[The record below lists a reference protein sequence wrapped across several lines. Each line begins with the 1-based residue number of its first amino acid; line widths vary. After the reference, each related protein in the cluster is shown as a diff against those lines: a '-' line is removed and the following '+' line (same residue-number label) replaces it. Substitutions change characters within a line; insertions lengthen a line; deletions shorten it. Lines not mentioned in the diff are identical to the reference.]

1 MPEHMS
7 GYGVRCEELYVED
20 IPLPGAAQV
29 PEYSVPE
36 RATGPQPYIYN
47 PTKMSHSPFDI
58 LNDPP
63 ASFHGATT
71 TASPYAQPPQ
81 PPLESPSISDIP
93 PLNVLL
99 PNPSH
104 RADLA
109 LLVSTI
115 CEVMRGNFR
124 KTWDCMPN
132 CVIPPA
138 PVPAQA
144 QKQASLSLSE
154 KRGSTSIPNSA
165 EETLVPSKTGEFVA
179 SPSPTEEE
187 DDLIVWD
194 KGDSIAERPRDSP
207 PPPAPGGVKQRDTR
221 QLNTFQASGSVAS
234 TKQKLRTSKTAATE
248 YRKRSQKRLRA
259 SAFEDFDKWAER
271 LQRRVFEVVNSR
283 DSSTSSRGANR
294 SPLPTT
300 APALAVPEDGESL
313 YPPIDPPTLLL
324 NLPFETREKILHSLL
339 LLLISLEHYDA
350 RSRVLLHFLSSSLSL
365 PPSSLL
371 ALESTTA
378 ATLINAAHVSATA
391 ESQKAIEAN
400 KIAKRW
406 KVGLASVAGAA
417 VIGLTGGLAA
427 PFVAAGIGGLLS
439 GIGLGATVAAGYLG
453 AVAGSGAIV
462 GALFGAYGGKMT
474 GEMVGRYASEVEDFA
489 FIPLQSESTIN
500 SQKQRPNPH
509 RAPATT
515 FDQIAT
521 NNNAEPDKK
530 LLVTIGISGW
540 LTKPEDITLP
550 WRCLSPRSSSLYALR
565 FDPSALID
573 IGTSLDTLLESYTW
587 RYVQYEI
594 VKRTVLATLY
604 LALWPLVLVK
614 AARVIDNPYSVARHR
629 AEKAGRV
636 LADVLCN
643 RVQGER
649 PVNLIGFG
657 LGARVVYY
665 AMRGLAQRGAWGVVQ
680 DVYFLGAPVQS
691 GNRSEWVMI
700 RAAASG
706 RVVNGYS
713 GSDWV
718 LGFLERGST
727 LNMGIAGLQGV
738 EGVWGIENVQL
749 GEDKAMKK
757 EAIVEGHSRYGEV
770 MGVVLRECGLGRLG
784 GLEDEEVVKEGVIL
798 EKLREKTRKDMEAVE
813 REEIENE
820 ERNTAKKAKQDIDRE
835 DTYRAMRKAMQRETE
850 QRTAEDR
857 KRTEDSLRD
866 LVVDDEKSLRIVDCH
881 PLMDWDE
888 RIPAQPEGSESTRG
902 PKKIGDWTETEEG
915 IDEVVERIERELME
929 RRRRRVQK

>member
-1 MPEHMS
+1 M
-7 GYGVRCEELYVED
+7 
-20 IPLPGAAQV
+20 
-29 PEYSVPE
+29 
-36 RATGPQPYIYN
+36 T
-47 PTKMSHSPFDI
+47 F
-58 LNDPP
+58 
-63 ASFHGATT
+63 
-71 TASPYAQPPQ
+71 
-81 PPLESPSISDIP
+81 
-93 PLNVLL
+93 
-99 PNPSH
+99 
-104 RADLA
+104 
-109 LLVSTI
+109 
-115 CEVMRGNFR
+115 
-124 KTWDCMPN
+124 DCMPTN
-132 CVIPPA
+132 VIPPP

-144 QKQASLSLSE
+144 QRQASSSSSG
-154 KRGSTSIPNSA
+154 KRESISTSNSGIS
-165 EETLVPSKTGEFVA
+165 TLVTSKTVEVVT
-179 SPSPTEEE
+179 SPSPIEE

-207 PPPAPGGVKQRDTR
+207 PVPGDIKRRDTG
-221 QLNTFQASGSVAS
+221 QSDTAQASGSVVS
-234 TKQKLRTSKTAATE
+234 IEQKKQSSKIAAKA
-248 YRKRSQKRLRA
+248 YRERAQKRLRA
-259 SAFEDFDKWAER
+259 SAFEDFDKWAEG
-271 LQRRVFEVVNSR
+271 LQGRVFEVVNSR
-283 DSSTSSRGANR
+283 DSSSSSRGPNR
-294 SPLPTT
+294 NPLPTT
-300 APALAVPEDGESL
+300 APAVPEDGGVRLSESESADLKLLQSL

-324 NLPFETREKILHSLL
+324 NLPFGTREKVLHSLL
-339 LLLISLEHYDA
+339 LLLLSLEHYDA
-350 RSRVLLHFLSSSLSL
+350 RSRVLLHFVSSSLSL

-378 ATLINAAHVSATA
+378 ATLISAAHVSATS

-400 KIAKRW
+400 KTTKRW

-427 PFVAAGIGGLLS
+427 PLVAAGIGGLLS

-500 SQKQRPNPH
+500 QQQQRPNP
-509 RAPATT
+509 RRPPATT

-565 FDPSALID
+565 FDPAALMD

-594 VKRTVLATLY
+594 VTRTVLATLY

-636 LADVLCN
+636 LADALCN

-649 PVNLIGFG
+649 PVNLVGFG

-665 AMRGLAQRGAWGVVQ
+665 AMRSLAQRGAWGVVQ

-691 GNRSEWVMI
+691 GKKGEWVMI

-713 GSDWV
+713 GNDWV

-727 LNMGIAGLQGV
+727 LNMGVAGLQGV
-738 EGVWGIENVQL
+738 EGVCGIENVQL
-749 GEDKAMKK
+749 GEDKAGKK
-757 EAIVEGHSRYGEV
+757 EAIVEGHARYGEV

-784 GLEDEEVVKEGVIL
+784 GLEDGEVVKEGVVL
-798 EKLREKTRKDMEAVE
+798 ERLREKTRKDMEAVE
-813 REEIENE
+813 REKREKE
-820 ERNTAKKAKQDIDRE
+820 ERNSAKKAKQDKDRE
-835 DTYRAMRKAMQRETE
+835 DTYRAMREAMQQETE
-850 QRTAEDR
+850 RRAAEDR
-857 KRTEDSLRD
+857 RRSEDSLRD
-866 LVVDDEKSLRIVDCH
+866 LVVDEGKPLRVVDSH
-881 PLMDWDE
+881 PLMDQDE
-888 RIPAQPEGSESTRG
+888 RTLSEGGESISG
-902 PKKIGDWTETEEG
+902 PKRIGDWTEREEG
-915 IDEVVERIERELME
+915 IDDVVDRIERELME
-929 RRRRRVQK
+929 RRRRRMQK

>member
-1 MPEHMS
+1 
-7 GYGVRCEELYVED
+7 
-20 IPLPGAAQV
+20 
-29 PEYSVPE
+29 
-36 RATGPQPYIYN
+36 
-47 PTKMSHSPFDI
+47 
-58 LNDPP
+58 
-63 ASFHGATT
+63 
-71 TASPYAQPPQ
+71 
-81 PPLESPSISDIP
+81 
-93 PLNVLL
+93 
-99 PNPSH
+99 
-104 RADLA
+104 
-109 LLVSTI
+109 
-115 CEVMRGNFR
+115 
-124 KTWDCMPN
+124 MPN
-132 CVIPPA
+132 SVIPPPA
-138 PVPAQA
+138 VPAQA
-144 QKQASLSLSE
+144 QKQVNLSSSE
-154 KRGSTSIPNSA
+154 KRGTTSIPTSGK
-165 EETLVPSKTGEFVA
+165 EIPVPSKTGEIVV
-179 SPSPTEEE
+179 SPSHIEE

-194 KGDSIAERPRDSP
+194 KDDSIAERPKVSP
-207 PPPAPGGVKQRDTR
+207 PPPPPGGVKQRDTR
-221 QLNTFQASGSVAS
+221 QLNTFQASGIVAS
-234 TKQKLRTSKTAATE
+234 TKQKLQSSKNAATA
-248 YRKRSQKRLRA
+248 YRERSQKRLRA
-259 SAFEDFDKWAER
+259 SAFEDFDKWAEG

-300 APALAVPEDGESL
+300 ASAPAVPEDGEIRLSEFEAADLTLLQSL

-371 ALESTTA
+371 ALESITA
-378 ATLINAAHVSATA
+378 ATLINPAHVSATA

-500 SQKQRPNPH
+500 SQKQRPNPR

-540 LTKPEDITLP
+540 LTKPEDIILP

-565 FDPSALID
+565 FDPAALMD

-594 VKRTVLATLY
+594 VKHTVLATLY

-636 LADVLCN
+636 LADALCN

-665 AMRGLAQRGAWGVVQ
+665 AMKGLAQRGAWGVVQ

-700 RAAASG
+700 RAVASG

-727 LNMGIAGLQGV
+727 LNMGVA
-738 EGVWGIENVQL
+738 
-749 GEDKAMKK
+749 
-757 EAIVEGHSRYGEV
+757 
-770 MGVVLRECGLGRLG
+770 
-784 GLEDEEVVKEGVIL
+784 
-798 EKLREKTRKDMEAVE
+798 
-813 REEIENE
+813 
-820 ERNTAKKAKQDIDRE
+820 
-835 DTYRAMRKAMQRETE
+835 
-850 QRTAEDR
+850 DR
-857 KRTEDSLRD
+857 KS
-866 LVVDDEKSLRIVDCH
+866 VV
-881 PLMDWDE
+881 
-888 RIPAQPEGSESTRG
+888 
-902 PKKIGDWTETEEG
+902 
-915 IDEVVERIERELME
+915 
-929 RRRRRVQK
+929 